1 MEKLDVPLYE
11 LSVELAPIKFE
22 LERVQ
27 VSEMIEFAQKNM
39 VKSELILKKLS
50 MKKKKSSQ
58 SISMQEKKKFE
69 GTFVEFV
76 ESCIEKI

>member
-1 MEKLDVPLYE
+1 MPLYE

-39 VKSELILKKLS
+39 VKSEIILKKLS
-50 MKKKKSSQ
+50 MKKKKSTKSA
-58 SISMQEKKKFE
+58 SAEEKKKFE
-69 GTFVEFV
+69 GTF
-76 ESCIEKI
+76 I